1 MDTKLKKSKP
11 FLIWLCFFI
20 GMNIV
25 ISAIML
31 GIMSLDEINNN
42 FDVIRAVLKQDLKSS
57 QNFINLIADRFDF
70 LARYIN
76 DDADRYNASG
86 EYLDRLEN
94 EGENLIYYAINPKT
108 EKILTNSKTDHGIS
122 EKGKPSLPKGYD
134 YFLYFDGE
142 RFIAEQGGKT
152 IDVYRKDSGYKKSS
166 LWRYINGNPSSSTVN
181 AGELALKHQAGLIDS
196 PFADMPDI
204 KGCRIL
210 LMVKRD
216 IVENP
221 YAYSSL
227 YSLKRSFETALVII
241 AAALIIF
248 LAGVALLAFSM
259 FKRNVKKEFDRILIK
274 ISGAVWFEVKA
285 FISLLI
291 LIFLLRIMTKSWYS
305 YSDFP
310 YYLITGLFPMLICFW
325 LFYLIFIDLFANKRE
340 FFSNNSINSLIKF
353 YRSFE
358 MKKPFQKAMLL
369 RIYALIAA
377 EAALVILVVIFFY
390 GFLAEGGIYLLP
402 ALLFFAIGVYLAY
415 RYLRRYSN
423 EISDMG
429 KVLDH
434 IEAIKNGD
442 METKLALDPG
452 ADLYPAAENL
462 NKIQEGVSKA
472 VEEKIKSERMKVELI
487 TNVSHDLKT
496 PLTSIISY
504 ADLLSKEEGLP
515 EHVMDY
521 IKILVQKSDRLKT
534 LIQDIFE
541 LSKATSGDL
550 KVEKERIDL
559 GKLIR
564 QTLADLDERI
574 SQSGLL
580 FKIDIPDEPVYI
592 ISDGKKL
599 YRVFL
604 NLIGNALKYSL
615 EGSRVYITLEVKD
628 GKKAMAVIKNIANYE
643 MDFKEE
649 EVLERFVRGDK
660 SRTTEGSGLG
670 LAIAR
675 SFVQA
680 CGGSMNIKVDGDLF
694 KVELGFNIE

>member
-1 MDTKLKKSKP
+1 MDTKSKNSKP

-31 GIMSLDEINNN
+31 GIMSLDEINDN
-42 FDVIRAVLKQDLKSS
+42 FDVIRAVLKQDLESS

-76 DDADRYNASG
+76 DDADRYNASE

-152 IDVYRKDSGYKKSS
+152 IDVYRKDSGYKKST

-204 KGCRIL
+204 KGCKIL
-210 LMVKRD
+210 LMVKKN
-216 IVENP
+216 IIENP

-227 YSLKRSFETALVII
+227 YNLKRSFETALVII

-248 LAGVALLAFSM
+248 LAGVALLVFSII
-259 FKRNVKKEFDRILIK
+259 KRNVKREFDKVLVRK
-274 ISGAVWFEVKA
+274 SGAVWFEVKA
-285 FISLLI
+285 VISLFIINIPLQVLMYGWYFNKELVHVLI
-291 LIFLLRIMTKSWYS
+291 
-305 YSDFP
+305 
-310 YYLITGLFPMLICFW
+310 LICFW
-325 LFYLIFIDLFANKRE
+325 WFYLMFKDLYANRRS
-340 FFSNNSINSLIKF
+340 FFSNNSISALIKF

-358 MKKPFQKAMLL
+358 SRKPFQKAMLL

-377 EAALVILVVIFFY
+377 EAVLVILVAIFFY

-402 ALLFFAIGVYLAY
+402 ALVFFAMGVYLAY
-415 RYLRRYSN
+415 RYLKRYSN
-423 EISDMG
+423 EIGDMG
-429 KVLDH
+429 RVLDH
-434 IEAIKNGD
+434 IEAIKKGD

-452 ADLYPAAENL
+452 ADLYTAAENL
-462 NKIQEGVSKA
+462 NKIQEGISKA
-472 VEEKIKSERMKVELI
+472 VEEKIRSERMKVELI

-515 EHVMDY
+515 DHVMDY

>member
-57 QNFINLIADRFDF
+57 QNFINFIADRFDF

-152 IDVYRKDSGYKKSS
+152 IDVYRKDSGYKKST

-181 AGELALKHQAGLIDS
+181 AGELTLKHQAGLIDS
-196 PFADMPDI
+196 PFADIPDI

-210 LMVKRD
+210 LMVKKN
-216 IVENP
+216 IIENP

-227 YSLKRSFETALVII
+227 YNLKRSFETALVII

-248 LAGVALLAFSM
+248 LAGVALLVFSII
-259 FKRNVKKEFDRILIK
+259 KRNVKREFDKVLVRK
-274 ISGAVWFEVKA
+274 SGAVWFEVKA
-285 FISLLI
+285 VISLFIINIPLQVLMYGWYFNKELVHVLI
-291 LIFLLRIMTKSWYS
+291 
-305 YSDFP
+305 
-310 YYLITGLFPMLICFW
+310 LICFW
-325 LFYLIFIDLFANKRE
+325 WFYLMFKDLYANRRS
-340 FFSNNSINSLIKF
+340 FFSNNSISALIKF

-358 MKKPFQKAMLL
+358 SRKPFQKAMLL
-369 RIYALIAA
+369 RIYAFIAA
-377 EAALVILVVIFFY
+377 EAVLVILVAIFFY

-402 ALLFFAIGVYLAY
+402 ALVFFAMGVYLAY
-415 RYLRRYSN
+415 RYLKRYSN
-423 EISDMG
+423 EIGDIG
-429 KVLDH
+429 RVLDH
-434 IEAIKNGD
+434 IEAIKKGD

-452 ADLYPAAENL
+452 ADLYTAAENL
-462 NKIQEGVSKA
+462 NKIQEGISKA
-472 VEEKIKSERMKVELI
+472 VEEKIRSERMKVELI

-515 EHVMDY
+515 DHVMDY

-615 EGSRVYITLEVKD
+615 AGSRVYITLEVKD

>member
-1 MDTKLKKSKP
+1 MDTKLKNSKP

-31 GIMSLDEINNN
+31 GIMSLDEINDN

-70 LARYIN
+70 LAWYIN

-152 IDVYRKDSGYKKSS
+152 IDVYRKDSGYKKST

-181 AGELALKHQAGLIDS
+181 AGELTLKHQAGLIDS
-196 PFADMPDI
+196 PFADIPDI
-204 KGCRIL
+204 RGCKIL
-210 LMVKRD
+210 LMVKKN
-216 IVENP
+216 IIENP

-248 LAGVALLAFSM
+248 LAGVALLVFSII
-259 FKRNVKKEFDRILIK
+259 KRNVRREFDKVLVRK
-274 ISGAVWFEVKA
+274 SGAVWFEVKA
-285 FISLLI
+285 VISLFIINIPLQVLMYGWYFNKELVHVLI
-291 LIFLLRIMTKSWYS
+291 
-305 YSDFP
+305 
-310 YYLITGLFPMLICFW
+310 LICFW
-325 LFYLIFIDLFANKRE
+325 WFYLMFKDLYANRRS
-340 FFSNNSINSLIKF
+340 FLSNNSISALIKF

-358 MKKPFQKAMLL
+358 SRKPFQKAMLL

-377 EAALVILVVIFFY
+377 EAVLVILVAIFFY

-402 ALLFFAIGVYLAY
+402 ALVFFAIGVYLAY
-415 RYLRRYSN
+415 RYLKRYSN

-429 KVLDH
+429 RVLDH

-472 VEEKIKSERMKVELI
+472 VEEKIRSERMKVELI

-515 EHVMDY
+515 DHVMDY

-615 EGSRVYITLEVKD
+615 AGSRVYITLEVKD
-628 GKKAMAVIKNIANYE
+628 DKKAMAVIKNIANYE

>member
-152 IDVYRKDSGYKKSS
+152 IDVYRKDSGYKKST

-181 AGELALKHQAGLIDS
+181 AGELTLKHQAGLIDS
-196 PFADMPDI
+196 PFADIPDI

-210 LMVKRD
+210 LMVKKN
-216 IVENP
+216 IIENP

-227 YSLKRSFETALVII
+227 YNLKRSFETALVII

-248 LAGVALLAFSM
+248 LAGVALLVFSII
-259 FKRNVKKEFDRILIK
+259 KRNVKREFDKVLVRK
-274 ISGAVWFEVKA
+274 SGAVWFEVKA
-285 FISLLI
+285 VISLFIINIPLQVLMYGWYFNKELVHVLI
-291 LIFLLRIMTKSWYS
+291 
-305 YSDFP
+305 
-310 YYLITGLFPMLICFW
+310 LICFW
-325 LFYLIFIDLFANKRE
+325 WFYLMFKDLYANRRS
-340 FFSNNSINSLIKF
+340 FLSNNSISALIKF

-358 MKKPFQKAMLL
+358 SRKPFQKAMLL

-377 EAALVILVVIFFY
+377 EAVLVILVAIFFY

-402 ALLFFAIGVYLAY
+402 ALGFFAMGVYLAY
-415 RYLRRYSN
+415 RYLKRYSN
-423 EISDMG
+423 EIGDMG
-429 KVLDH
+429 RVLDH

-452 ADLYPAAENL
+452 ADLYTAAENL
-462 NKIQEGVSKA
+462 NKIQEGISKA
-472 VEEKIKSERMKVELI
+472 VEEKIRSERMKVELI

-515 EHVMDY
+515 DHVMDY

>member
-1 MDTKLKKSKP
+1 LDTKLKKSKP

-31 GIMSLDEINNN
+31 GIMSLDEINDN

-152 IDVYRKDSGYKKSS
+152 IDVYRKDSGYKKST

-204 KGCRIL
+204 KGCKIL
-210 LMVKRD
+210 LMVKKN
-216 IVENP
+216 IIENP

-227 YSLKRSFETALVII
+227 YNLKRSFETALVII

-248 LAGVALLAFSM
+248 LAGVALLVFSII
-259 FKRNVKKEFDRILIK
+259 KRNVKREFDKVLVRK
-274 ISGAVWFEVKA
+274 SGAVWFEVKA
-285 FISLLI
+285 VISLFIINIPLQVLMYGWYFNKELVHVLI
-291 LIFLLRIMTKSWYS
+291 
-305 YSDFP
+305 
-310 YYLITGLFPMLICFW
+310 LICFW
-325 LFYLIFIDLFANKRE
+325 WFYLMFKDLYANRRS
-340 FFSNNSINSLIKF
+340 FFSNNSISALIKF

-358 MKKPFQKAMLL
+358 SRKPFQKAMLL

-377 EAALVILVVIFFY
+377 EAVLVILVAIFFY

-402 ALLFFAIGVYLAY
+402 ALGFFAMGVYLVY
-415 RYLRRYSN
+415 RYLKRYSN
-423 EISDMG
+423 EIGDMG
-429 KVLDH
+429 RVLDH
-434 IEAIKNGD
+434 IEAIKKGD

-452 ADLYPAAENL
+452 ADLYTAAENL
-462 NKIQEGVSKA
+462 NKIQEGISKA

-515 EHVMDY
+515 DHVMDY

>member
-152 IDVYRKDSGYKKSS
+152 IDVYRKDSGYKKST

-196 PFADMPDI
+196 PFADIPDI

-210 LMVKRD
+210 LMVKKN
-216 IVENP
+216 IIENP

-227 YSLKRSFETALVII
+227 YNLKRSFETALVII

-248 LAGVALLAFSM
+248 LAGVALLVFSII
-259 FKRNVKKEFDRILIK
+259 KRNVKREFDKVLVRK
-274 ISGAVWFEVKA
+274 SGAVWFEVKA
-285 FISLLI
+285 VISLFIINIPLQVLMYGWYFNKELVHVLI
-291 LIFLLRIMTKSWYS
+291 
-305 YSDFP
+305 
-310 YYLITGLFPMLICFW
+310 LICFW
-325 LFYLIFIDLFANKRE
+325 WFYLMFKDLYANRRS
-340 FFSNNSINSLIKF
+340 FFSNNSISALIKF

-358 MKKPFQKAMLL
+358 SRKPFQKAMLL

-377 EAALVILVVIFFY
+377 EAVLVILVAIFFY

-402 ALLFFAIGVYLAY
+402 ALGFFAMGVYLAY
-415 RYLRRYSN
+415 RYLKRYSN
-423 EISDMG
+423 EIGDMG
-429 KVLDH
+429 RVLDH
-434 IEAIKNGD
+434 IEAIKKGD

-452 ADLYPAAENL
+452 ADLYTAAENL
-462 NKIQEGVSKA
+462 NKIQEGISKA
-472 VEEKIKSERMKVELI
+472 VEEKIRSERMKVELI

-515 EHVMDY
+515 DHVMDY

>member
-1 MDTKLKKSKP
+1 
-11 FLIWLCFFI
+11 
-20 GMNIV
+20 
-25 ISAIML
+25 
-31 GIMSLDEINNN
+31 
-42 FDVIRAVLKQDLKSS
+42 
-57 QNFINLIADRFDF
+57 
-70 LARYIN
+70 
-76 DDADRYNASG
+76 
-86 EYLDRLEN
+86 
-94 EGENLIYYAINPKT
+94 
-108 EKILTNSKTDHGIS
+108 
-122 EKGKPSLPKGYD
+122 
-134 YFLYFDGE
+134 
-142 RFIAEQGGKT
+142 
-152 IDVYRKDSGYKKSS
+152 
-166 LWRYINGNPSSSTVN
+166 
-181 AGELALKHQAGLIDS
+181 
-196 PFADMPDI
+196 
-204 KGCRIL
+204 
-210 LMVKRD
+210 
-216 IVENP
+216 
-221 YAYSSL
+221 
-227 YSLKRSFETALVII
+227 
-241 AAALIIF
+241 
-248 LAGVALLAFSM
+248 M
-259 FKRNVKKEFDRILIK
+259 FK
-274 ISGAVWFEVKA
+274 
-285 FISLLI
+285 
-291 LIFLLRIMTKSWYS
+291 
-305 YSDFP
+305 
-310 YYLITGLFPMLICFW
+310 
-325 LFYLIFIDLFANKRE
+325 DLYANRRS
-340 FFSNNSINSLIKF
+340 FFSNNSISALIKF

-358 MKKPFQKAMLL
+358 SRKPFQKAMLL

-377 EAALVILVVIFFY
+377 EAVLVILVAIFFY

-402 ALLFFAIGVYLAY
+402 ALGFFAMGVYLAY
-415 RYLRRYSN
+415 RYLKRYSN
-423 EISDMG
+423 EIGDMG
-429 KVLDH
+429 RVLDH
-434 IEAIKNGD
+434 IEAIKKGD

-452 ADLYPAAENL
+452 ADLYTAAENL
-462 NKIQEGVSKA
+462 NKIQEGISKA

-515 EHVMDY
+515 DHVMDY

>member
-152 IDVYRKDSGYKKSS
+152 IDVYRKDSGYKKST

-181 AGELALKHQAGLIDS
+181 AGELTLKHQAGLIDS
-196 PFADMPDI
+196 PFADIPDI

-210 LMVKRD
+210 LMVKKN
-216 IVENP
+216 IIENP

-227 YSLKRSFETALVII
+227 YNLKRSFETALVII

-248 LAGVALLAFSM
+248 LAGVALLVFSII
-259 FKRNVKKEFDRILIK
+259 KRNVKREFDKVLVRK
-274 ISGAVWFEVKA
+274 SGAVWFEVKA
-285 FISLLI
+285 VISLFIINIPLQVLMYGWYFNKELVHVLI
-291 LIFLLRIMTKSWYS
+291 
-305 YSDFP
+305 
-310 YYLITGLFPMLICFW
+310 LICFW
-325 LFYLIFIDLFANKRE
+325 WFYLMFKDLYANRRS
-340 FFSNNSINSLIKF
+340 FLSNNSISALIKF

-358 MKKPFQKAMLL
+358 SRKPFQKAMLL

-377 EAALVILVVIFFY
+377 EAVLVILVAIFFY

-402 ALLFFAIGVYLAY
+402 ALVFFAMGVYLAY
-415 RYLRRYSN
+415 RYLKRYSN
-423 EISDMG
+423 EIGDMG
-429 KVLDH
+429 RVLDH

-452 ADLYPAAENL
+452 ADLYTAAENL
-462 NKIQEGVSKA
+462 NKIQEGISKA
-472 VEEKIKSERMKVELI
+472 VEEKIRSERMKVELI

-515 EHVMDY
+515 DHVMDY

>member
-31 GIMSLDEINNN
+31 GIMSLDEINDN

-152 IDVYRKDSGYKKSS
+152 IDVYRKDSGYKKST

-210 LMVKRD
+210 LMVKKN
-216 IVENP
+216 IIENP

-227 YSLKRSFETALVII
+227 YNLKRSFETALVII

-248 LAGVALLAFSM
+248 LAGVALLVFSII
-259 FKRNVKKEFDRILIK
+259 KRNVKREFEKVLVRK
-274 ISGAVWFEVKA
+274 SGAVWFEVKA
-285 FISLLI
+285 VISLFIINIPLQVLMYGWYFNKELVHVLI
-291 LIFLLRIMTKSWYS
+291 
-305 YSDFP
+305 
-310 YYLITGLFPMLICFW
+310 LICFW
-325 LFYLIFIDLFANKRE
+325 WFYLMFKDLYANRRS
-340 FFSNNSINSLIKF
+340 FFSNNSISALIKF

-358 MKKPFQKAMLL
+358 SRKPFQKAMLL

-377 EAALVILVVIFFY
+377 EAVLVILVAIFFY

-402 ALLFFAIGVYLAY
+402 ALGFFAMGVYLAY
-415 RYLRRYSN
+415 RYLKRYSN
-423 EISDMG
+423 EIGDMG
-429 KVLDH
+429 RVLDH
-434 IEAIKNGD
+434 IEAIKKGD

-452 ADLYPAAENL
+452 ADLYTAAENL
-462 NKIQEGVSKA
+462 NKIQEGISKA

-515 EHVMDY
+515 DHVMDY

>member
-152 IDVYRKDSGYKKSS
+152 IDVYRKDSGYKKST

-181 AGELALKHQAGLIDS
+181 AGELTLKHQAGLIDS
-196 PFADMPDI
+196 PFADIPDI

-210 LMVKRD
+210 LMVKKN
-216 IVENP
+216 IIENP

-227 YSLKRSFETALVII
+227 YNLKRSFETALVII

-248 LAGVALLAFSM
+248 LAGVALLVFSII
-259 FKRNVKKEFDRILIK
+259 KRNVKREFDKVLVRK
-274 ISGAVWFEVKA
+274 SGAVWFEVKA
-285 FISLLI
+285 VISLFIINIPLQVLMYGWYFNKELVHVLI
-291 LIFLLRIMTKSWYS
+291 
-305 YSDFP
+305 
-310 YYLITGLFPMLICFW
+310 LICFW
-325 LFYLIFIDLFANKRE
+325 WFYLMFKDLYANRRS
-340 FFSNNSINSLIKF
+340 FFSNNSISALIKF

-358 MKKPFQKAMLL
+358 SRKPFQKAMLL
-369 RIYALIAA
+369 RIYAFIAA
-377 EAALVILVVIFFY
+377 EAVLVILVAIFFY

-402 ALLFFAIGVYLAY
+402 ALVFFAMGVYLAY
-415 RYLRRYSN
+415 RYLKRYSN
-423 EISDMG
+423 EIGDIG
-429 KVLDH
+429 RVLDH
-434 IEAIKNGD
+434 IEAIKKGD

-452 ADLYPAAENL
+452 ADLYTAAENL
-462 NKIQEGVSKA
+462 NKIQEGISKA
-472 VEEKIKSERMKVELI
+472 VEEKIRSERMKVELI

-515 EHVMDY
+515 DHVMDY

>member
-31 GIMSLDEINNN
+31 GIMSLDEINDN

-152 IDVYRKDSGYKKSS
+152 IDVYRKDSGYKKST

-204 KGCRIL
+204 KGCKIL
-210 LMVKRD
+210 LMVKKN
-216 IVENP
+216 IIENP

-227 YSLKRSFETALVII
+227 YNLKRSFETALVII

-248 LAGVALLAFSM
+248 LAGVALLVFSII
-259 FKRNVKKEFDRILIK
+259 KRNVKREFDKVLVRK
-274 ISGAVWFEVKA
+274 SGAVWFEVKA
-285 FISLLI
+285 VISLFIINIPLQVLMYGWYFNKELVHVLI
-291 LIFLLRIMTKSWYS
+291 
-305 YSDFP
+305 
-310 YYLITGLFPMLICFW
+310 LICFW
-325 LFYLIFIDLFANKRE
+325 WFYLMFKDLYANRRS
-340 FFSNNSINSLIKF
+340 FLSNNSISALIKF

-358 MKKPFQKAMLL
+358 SRKPFQKAMLL

-377 EAALVILVVIFFY
+377 EAVLVILVAIFFY

-402 ALLFFAIGVYLAY
+402 ALVFFAMGVYLAY
-415 RYLRRYSN
+415 RYLKRYSN
-423 EISDMG
+423 EIGDMG
-429 KVLDH
+429 RVLDH
-434 IEAIKNGD
+434 IEAIKKGD

-452 ADLYPAAENL
+452 ADLYTAAENL
-462 NKIQEGVSKA
+462 NKIQEGISKA
-472 VEEKIKSERMKVELI
+472 VEEKIRSERMKVELI

-515 EHVMDY
+515 DHVMDY

>member
-1 MDTKLKKSKP
+1 LDTKLKKSKP

-31 GIMSLDEINNN
+31 GIMSLDEINDN

-152 IDVYRKDSGYKKSS
+152 IDVYRKDSGYKKST

-204 KGCRIL
+204 KGCKIL
-210 LMVKRD
+210 LMVKKN
-216 IVENP
+216 IIENP

-227 YSLKRSFETALVII
+227 YNLKRSFETALVII

-248 LAGVALLAFSM
+248 LAGVALLVFSII
-259 FKRNVKKEFDRILIK
+259 KRNVKREFDKVLVRK
-274 ISGAVWFEVKA
+274 SGAVWFEVKA
-285 FISLLI
+285 VISLFIINIPLQVLMYGWYFNKELVHVLI
-291 LIFLLRIMTKSWYS
+291 
-305 YSDFP
+305 
-310 YYLITGLFPMLICFW
+310 LICFW
-325 LFYLIFIDLFANKRE
+325 WFYLMFKDLYANRRS
-340 FFSNNSINSLIKF
+340 FFSNNAISALIKF

-358 MKKPFQKAMLL
+358 SRKPFQKAMLL

-377 EAALVILVVIFFY
+377 EAVLVILVAIFFY

-402 ALLFFAIGVYLAY
+402 TLVFFAMGVYLAY
-415 RYLRRYSN
+415 RYLKRYSN
-423 EISDMG
+423 EIGDMG
-429 KVLDH
+429 RVLDH
-434 IEAIKNGD
+434 IEAIKKGD

-452 ADLYPAAENL
+452 ADLYTAAENL
-462 NKIQEGVSKA
+462 NKIQEGISKA

-515 EHVMDY
+515 DHVMDY

>member
-1 MDTKLKKSKP
+1 
-11 FLIWLCFFI
+11 
-20 GMNIV
+20 
-25 ISAIML
+25 ML
-31 GIMSLDEINNN
+31 GIMSLDEINDN

-152 IDVYRKDSGYKKSS
+152 IDVYRKDSGYKKST

-210 LMVKRD
+210 LMVKKN
-216 IVENP
+216 IIENP

-227 YSLKRSFETALVII
+227 YNLKRSFETALVII

-248 LAGVALLAFSM
+248 LAGVALLVFSII
-259 FKRNVKKEFDRILIK
+259 KRNVKREFEKVLVRK
-274 ISGAVWFEVKA
+274 SGAVWFEVKA
-285 FISLLI
+285 VISLFIINIPLQVLMYGWYFNKELVHVLI
-291 LIFLLRIMTKSWYS
+291 
-305 YSDFP
+305 
-310 YYLITGLFPMLICFW
+310 LICFW
-325 LFYLIFIDLFANKRE
+325 WFYLMFKDLYANRRS
-340 FFSNNSINSLIKF
+340 FFSNNSISALIKF

-358 MKKPFQKAMLL
+358 SRKPFQKAMLL

-377 EAALVILVVIFFY
+377 EAVLVILVAIFFY

-402 ALLFFAIGVYLAY
+402 ALGFFAMGVYLAY
-415 RYLRRYSN
+415 RYLKRYSN
-423 EISDMG
+423 EIGDMG
-429 KVLDH
+429 RVLDH
-434 IEAIKNGD
+434 IEAIKKGD

-452 ADLYPAAENL
+452 ADLYTAAENL
-462 NKIQEGVSKA
+462 NKIQEGISKA

-515 EHVMDY
+515 DHVMDY

>member
-152 IDVYRKDSGYKKSS
+152 IDVYRKDSGYKKST

-210 LMVKRD
+210 LMVKKN
-216 IVENP
+216 IIENP

-227 YSLKRSFETALVII
+227 YNLKRSFETALVII

-248 LAGVALLAFSM
+248 LAGVALLVFSII
-259 FKRNVKKEFDRILIK
+259 KRNVKREFEKVLVRK
-274 ISGAVWFEVKA
+274 SGAVWFEVKA
-285 FISLLI
+285 VISLFIINIPLQVLMYGWYFNKELVHVLI
-291 LIFLLRIMTKSWYS
+291 
-305 YSDFP
+305 
-310 YYLITGLFPMLICFW
+310 LICFW
-325 LFYLIFIDLFANKRE
+325 WFYLMFKDLYANRRS
-340 FFSNNSINSLIKF
+340 FFSNNSISALIKF

-358 MKKPFQKAMLL
+358 SRKPFQKAMLL

-377 EAALVILVVIFFY
+377 EAVLVILVAIFFY

-402 ALLFFAIGVYLAY
+402 ALGFFAMGVYLAY
-415 RYLRRYSN
+415 RYLKRYSN
-423 EISDMG
+423 EIGDMG
-429 KVLDH
+429 RVLDH
-434 IEAIKNGD
+434 IEAIKKGD

-452 ADLYPAAENL
+452 ADLYTAAENL
-462 NKIQEGVSKA
+462 NKIQEGISKA

-515 EHVMDY
+515 DHVMDY

>member
-152 IDVYRKDSGYKKSS
+152 IDVYRKDSGYKKST

-204 KGCRIL
+204 KGCKIL
-210 LMVKRD
+210 LMVKKN
-216 IVENP
+216 IIENP

-227 YSLKRSFETALVII
+227 YNLKRSFETALVII

-248 LAGVALLAFSM
+248 LAGVALLVFSII
-259 FKRNVKKEFDRILIK
+259 KRNVKREFDKVLVRK
-274 ISGAVWFEVKA
+274 SGAVWFEVKA
-285 FISLLI
+285 VISLFIINIPLQVLMYGWYFNKELVHVLI
-291 LIFLLRIMTKSWYS
+291 
-305 YSDFP
+305 
-310 YYLITGLFPMLICFW
+310 LICFW
-325 LFYLIFIDLFANKRE
+325 WFYLMFKDLYANRRS
-340 FFSNNSINSLIKF
+340 FFSNNSISALIKF

-358 MKKPFQKAMLL
+358 SRKPFQKAMLL

-377 EAALVILVVIFFY
+377 EAVLVILVAIFFY

-402 ALLFFAIGVYLAY
+402 ALGFFAMGVYLAY
-415 RYLRRYSN
+415 RYLKRYSN
-423 EISDMG
+423 EIGDMG
-429 KVLDH
+429 RVLDH
-434 IEAIKNGD
+434 IEAIKKGD

-452 ADLYPAAENL
+452 ADLYTAAENL
-462 NKIQEGVSKA
+462 NKIQEGISKA
-472 VEEKIKSERMKVELI
+472 VEEKIRSERMKVELI

-515 EHVMDY
+515 DHVMDY

>member
-31 GIMSLDEINNN
+31 GIMSLDEINDN

-152 IDVYRKDSGYKKSS
+152 IDVYRKDSGYKKST

-204 KGCRIL
+204 KGCKIL
-210 LMVKRD
+210 LMVKKN
-216 IVENP
+216 IIENP

-227 YSLKRSFETALVII
+227 YNLKRSFETALVII

-248 LAGVALLAFSM
+248 LAGVALLVFSII
-259 FKRNVKKEFDRILIK
+259 KRNVKREFDKVLVRK
-274 ISGAVWFEVKA
+274 SGAVWFEVKA
-285 FISLLI
+285 VISLFIINIPLQVLMYGWYFNKELVHVLI
-291 LIFLLRIMTKSWYS
+291 
-305 YSDFP
+305 
-310 YYLITGLFPMLICFW
+310 LICFW
-325 LFYLIFIDLFANKRE
+325 WFYLMFKDLYANRRR
-340 FFSNNSINSLIKF
+340 FFSNNSISSLIKF

-358 MKKPFQKAMLL
+358 SRKPFQKAMLL

-377 EAALVILVVIFFY
+377 EAVLVILVAIFFY

-402 ALLFFAIGVYLAY
+402 ALVFFAMGVYLAY
-415 RYLRRYSN
+415 RYLKRYSN
-423 EISDMG
+423 EIGDMG
-429 KVLDH
+429 RVLDH
-434 IEAIKNGD
+434 IEAIKKGD

-452 ADLYPAAENL
+452 ADLYTAAENL
-462 NKIQEGVSKA
+462 NKIQEGISKA
-472 VEEKIKSERMKVELI
+472 VEEKIRSERMKVELI

-515 EHVMDY
+515 DHVMDY

>member
-31 GIMSLDEINNN
+31 GIMSLDEINDN

-152 IDVYRKDSGYKKSS
+152 IDVYRKDSGYKKST

-204 KGCRIL
+204 KGCKIL
-210 LMVKRD
+210 LMVKKN
-216 IVENP
+216 IIENP

-227 YSLKRSFETALVII
+227 YNLKRSFETALVII

-248 LAGVALLAFSM
+248 LAGVALLVFSII
-259 FKRNVKKEFDRILIK
+259 KRNVKREFDKVLVRK
-274 ISGAVWFEVKA
+274 SGAVWFEVKA
-285 FISLLI
+285 VISLFIINIPLQVLMYGWYFNKELVHVLI
-291 LIFLLRIMTKSWYS
+291 
-305 YSDFP
+305 
-310 YYLITGLFPMLICFW
+310 LICFW
-325 LFYLIFIDLFANKRE
+325 WFYLMFKDLYANRRS
-340 FFSNNSINSLIKF
+340 FFSNNSISALIKF

-358 MKKPFQKAMLL
+358 SRKPFQKAMLL

-377 EAALVILVVIFFY
+377 EAVLVILVAIFFY

-402 ALLFFAIGVYLAY
+402 ALGFFAMGVYLAY
-415 RYLRRYSN
+415 CYLKRYSN
-423 EISDMG
+423 EIGDMG
-429 KVLDH
+429 RVLDH
-434 IEAIKNGD
+434 IEAIKKGD

-452 ADLYPAAENL
+452 ADLYTAAENL
-462 NKIQEGVSKA
+462 NKIQEGISKA

-515 EHVMDY
+515 DHVMDY